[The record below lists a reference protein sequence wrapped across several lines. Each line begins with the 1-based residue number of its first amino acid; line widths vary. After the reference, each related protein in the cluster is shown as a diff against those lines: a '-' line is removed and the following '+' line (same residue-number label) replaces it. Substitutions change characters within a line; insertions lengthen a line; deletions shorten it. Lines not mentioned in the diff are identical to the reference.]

1 MTMTTPKTFRRAAA
15 ILLPLA
21 PAAACAKPADQTTP
35 PAKIN
40 KGTASAGVTLQA
52 FQTRHEKKMLAADTD
67 GDGKVS
73 KAEFIAAAK
82 AGKGDP
88 AKRFAKIDTNGDGVL
103 DKSEIDAMLARRFK
117 KLDTNGDGVASADER
132 AAAHAKNG
140 KAAGDGSDS

>member
-1 MTMTTPKTFRRAAA
+1 MKMMTYLTCGRAAA
-15 ILLPLA
+15 VLLLLA
-21 PAAACAKPADQTTP
+21 PAAAWAKPADQTTP

-52 FQTRHEKKMLAADTD
+52 FETRHEKKMLAADTD

-88 AKRFAKIDTNGDGVL
+88 AKRYAKIDTNGDGVL
-103 DKSEIDAMLARRFK
+103 DTSEIDAMLARRFK
-117 KLDTNGDGVASADER
+117 KLDTNGDGVANADER
-132 AAAHAKNG
+132 AAAYAKKG